1 MFIHGRNDGDV
12 LVTHAESASRRIPR
26 SKLISL
32 EDTDH
37 LLWLGPNYKKTKEDL
52 LQFLKENPS
61 IVDENFHES
70 SGIVVEIPTS
80 PIDRES
86 VPSLSFSE
94 KRHKKKLEKAQK
106 KLEQVGEDFYDL

>member
-1 MFIHGRNDGDV
+1 M
-12 LVTHAESASRRIPR
+12 ASRRIPN

-37 LLWLGPNYKKTKEDL
+37 LLWLGPNTKQAKADL
-52 LQFLKENPS
+52 LDFLQENPS
-61 IVDENFHES
+61 YLDENFNES
-70 SGIVVEIPTS
+70 SGIVVQSPSS
-80 PIDRES
+80 PIDRDS